1 MKVNQLADHAA
12 SLEKT
17 TFLASIFKKG
27 VMNKFKH
34 LRHGSIKILEGD
46 EILSFGDSESDDK
59 VTVTIHSN
67 EFYVFLGSGGV
78 TGVAEAYMAGY
89 WTADNLVLL
98 LQIVLKNKNIL

>member
-12 SLEKT
+12 SSKNS

-34 LRHGSIKILEGD
+34 LRYGSIEIIEGD
-46 EILSFGDSESDDK
+46 EILSFGDTESDDK

-67 EFYVFLGSGGV
+67 EFYVFRKWWSNRSSRGVYGRILGGR
-78 TGVAEAYMAGY
+78 
-89 WTADNLVLL
+89 
-98 LQIVLKNKNIL
+98 